1 MFVIRGFIIDMCMNE
16 YAVHTLI
23 VTIDA
28 VMIQFQTYEHEFC
41 GSTNMGPN

>member
-1 MFVIRGFIIDMCMNE
+1 MLVISGFIIDVCMNE

-28 VMIQFQTYEHEFC
+28 AMIQVQTYEHEIC
-41 GSTNMGPN
+41 GSTNMGTN